1 MIDVDRLHREL
12 EAIVGPRRVSM
23 RAVDLDTYA
32 RDMWPRL
39 LLAIRDG
46 APPAHRPHAVVWPEH
61 VREIVAVVRLARALG
76 VPIVPYGGGSGVCGG
91 AVPLHGGI
99 TIDTKR
105 MQQVRAVHGEEL
117 ICDVEAGLSGERFER
132 ELARRGYTFGHF
144 PSSIYCSTVGGWL
157 ATRAAGQL
165 STKYGKVED
174 RVAGLTVVT
183 GRGEVIET
191 DGSVTRGRA
200 MRGPSWTQL
209 VCGSEGTLGII
220 TSARLRVAPAP
231 QLRVFR
237 GFEIESIAAGVE
249 AIRRVV
255 QKGLRPA
262 VVRLYDE
269 LDTLINSI
277 SHHDDRGESHDV
289 RAPIPAIE
297 TGALPTWPDGAPPD
311 HDSVL
316 DRLRALA
323 RGKGL
328 RQTAMNAALG
338 RSELV
343 NRVFGTVAEKIA
355 RRGCRL
361 VIGLEG
367 ARIRTEVEAA
377 LAFAELEAAGA
388 RDQGEDPGWAWLRHR
403 YAVSYRMSPIFRDG
417 AFVDT
422 MEVAASWERLLDL
435 YHSVR
440 AAIGRHA
447 VVMAHFSHAYEDGC
461 SIYFTF
467 AGHAPD
473 RAAAERLYDAIW
485 RDGLEA
491 TTRVGAT
498 ISHHH
503 GVGLLKAPFMA
514 AEHREAMAIFEA
526 AKASLDPEGI
536 MNPGKMGLRVSRT
549 GNREPGAAHSKS
561 PGPGSLLPG
570 SRSPLIDAM
579 RAAVG
584 ADHIEEVPDGI
595 RVEPGSAAEVAE
607 VVSRA
612 AAAGAAIF
620 PVGTGS
626 RPARPAGERPR
637 VLIATQ
643 RLDEVLQLDEQSL
656 LVHAQAGITG
666 LELERILQPRG
677 LSIGDY
683 PPSVLTS
690 SLGGILAVRT
700 PGKSSARHGFF
711 EEAVVGVSAVLADGR
726 TVHTRVAPRRS
737 TGPDLARALCGSEGT
752 IGVITSVVM
761 RIHQRPESRL
771 VASYVLPSID
781 AAVSAIYLA
790 LREEAAP
797 SGLRI
802 YDAAEAARHFAGA
815 VLPAGH
821 ALLVAATAGPTDLAA
836 CDRDLITSAV
846 VAEGGHEHDPAL
858 ADLWWRR
865 LHAGEP
871 TPGAAP
877 SLQVMATPS
886 KLRAVYRGVL
896 AEAQRLGASA
906 RAHISRFDPDG
917 AVAFFTFD
925 PDEPTIVAGG
935 ERAAQAAGGWLLGTR
950 AHELDGYLR
959 GLRDALDP
967 DRVLNPGT
975 LG

>member
-1 MIDVDRLHREL
+1 VIDVERLHREL
-12 EAIVGPRRVSM
+12 EAIVGPRRVSL
-23 RAVDLDTYA
+23 RAVDLDTYS

-39 LLAIRDG
+39 LFAVRDG
-46 APPAHRPHAVVWPEH
+46 VPPAHRPHVVVWPEH
-61 VREIVAVVRLARALG
+61 VREIVAIVKLARELR

-99 TIDTKR
+99 TVDTKR

-132 ELARRGYTFGHF
+132 ELAHRGYTFGHF

-183 GRGEVIET
+183 GRAEVIET
-191 DGSVTRGRA
+191 DGPSRA
-200 MRGPSWTQL
+200 LRGPSWTQL

-231 QLRVFR
+231 QLRVYR
-237 GFEIESIAAGVE
+237 GFEIESIPAGLE
-249 AIRRVV
+249 AIRRVL

-269 LDTLINSI
+269 LDTLINSM
-277 SHHDDRGESHDV
+277 SHHDRDGGEAQDA
-289 RAPIPAIE
+289 RAPVPPIE
-297 TGALPTWPDGAPPD
+297 TGALPAWPDVAAPE
-311 HDSVL
+311 HDGVL

-323 RGKGL
+323 RGRGV
-328 RQTAMNAALG
+328 RQSAMHAALD
-338 RSELV
+338 RSGLV
-343 NRVFGTVAEKIA
+343 NKVFGTVAEKLA

-377 LAFAELEAAGA
+377 LAFGELEAAGA
-388 RDQGEDPGWAWLRHR
+388 RDRGEDPGWAWLRHR
-403 YAVSYRMSPIFRDG
+403 YAVSYRMSPVFRDG

-440 AAIGRHA
+440 AAIAQHA

-467 AGHAPD
+467 AGHAAD
-473 RAAAERLYDAIW
+473 RGAAERLYDAIW

-491 TTRVGAT
+491 ATRVGAT

-514 AEHREAMAIFEA
+514 GEHRDAMAIFEA
-526 AKASLDPEGI
+526 AKASLDPDGV
-536 MNPGKMGLRVSRT
+536 MNPGKMGLRTSGFGLRT
-549 GNREPGAAHSKS
+549 SEPSGVRS
-561 PGPGSLLPG
+561 PRSEV
-570 SRSPLIDAM
+570 RSPLLAEL
-579 RAAVG
+579 RRAVG
-584 ADHIEEVPDGI
+584 DDHVEQVPAGI

-607 VVSRA
+607 VVARTR
-612 AAAGAAIF
+612 AAGAAIH

-626 RPARPAGERPR
+626 RPARADGDRQR

-656 LVHAQAGITG
+656 LVHAQAGLTG
-666 LELERILQPRG
+666 LELERILMPRG

-726 TVHTRVAPRRS
+726 SVHTRVAPRRS

-752 IGVITSVVM
+752 IGVITSVVL
-761 RIHQRPESRL
+761 RIHNRPESRL
-771 VASYVLPSID
+771 VASYILPSVD

-790 LREEAAP
+790 LREETAP
-797 SGLRI
+797 SGVRI
-802 YDAAEAARHFAGA
+802 YDAAEAALHFSGLA
-815 VLPAGH
+815 LPAGH

-846 VAEGGHEHDPAL
+846 VAEGGKQHDSSL

-871 TPGAAP
+871 TPATAP

-886 KLRAVYRGVL
+886 RLRPVYHGVL
-896 AEAQRLGASA
+896 AEARRLGASA

-925 PDEPTIVAGG
+925 PDEPATTAAAERVAG
-935 ERAAQAAGGWLLGTR
+935 AAGGWLLGAR
-950 AHELDGYLR
+950 ARKLDVYLMA
-959 GLRDALDP
+959 LRDALDP
-967 DRVLNPGT
+967 DHVLNPGT
-975 LG
+975 LA